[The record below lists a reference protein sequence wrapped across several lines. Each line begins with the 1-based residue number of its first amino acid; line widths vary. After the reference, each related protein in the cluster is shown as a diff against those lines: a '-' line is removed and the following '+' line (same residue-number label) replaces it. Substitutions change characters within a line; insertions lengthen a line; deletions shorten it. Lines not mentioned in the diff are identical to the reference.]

1 MLVRIDLGSLFCT
14 SADRRSPLQKDEETE
29 AEFPWMG
36 EEYDDRRRL
45 LPPAIIRFTK
55 PRRTPLSCA
64 ETQRNDEKN
73 CRTIG
78 MRIVMSASTITGNN
92 AMVPDSGSSAELPVW
107 PKVSAAA
114 EGPA

>member
-1 MLVRIDLGSLFCT
+1 MLVRIGPGSLSCT
-14 SADRRSPLQKDEETE
+14 PADRRSPLQTDEETE

-36 EEYDDRRRL
+36 EEYDNRRRL

-64 ETQRNDEKN
+64 DVQRKDEKN
-73 CRTIG
+73 RRTTG
-78 MRIVMSASTITGNN
+78 MRIVMSASTITGNK
-92 AMVPDSGSSAELPVW
+92 AMVPGSGSSAEPPVW
-107 PKVSAAA
+107 PNVNAAA